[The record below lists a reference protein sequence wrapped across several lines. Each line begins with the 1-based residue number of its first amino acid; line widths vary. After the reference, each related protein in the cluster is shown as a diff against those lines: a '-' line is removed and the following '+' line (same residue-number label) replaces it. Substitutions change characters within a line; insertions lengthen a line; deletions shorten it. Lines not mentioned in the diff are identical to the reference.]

1 MVENP
6 LSICYFK
13 TMAVHLVIDGYNLIG
28 ALTIHDNA
36 KMDLKDARDELIKR
50 LMAYKRVKGCR
61 ITIVFDGKKSGSLSR
76 DGLNQGGIKIRFS
89 KDGEEADQILKEMAA
104 AERHG
109 MTLVTSDRAVVSFAE
124 ACGAVAISSE
134 EFDTILS
141 LSMYSHVKGV
151 TDEDEEG
158 DMPTKKSGNPKK
170 LSKQERKRLQ
180 RIKKL

>member
-6 LSICYFK
+6 LRICYFE

-28 ALTIHDNA
+28 AMTIHDNA
-36 KMDLKDARDELIKR
+36 KMDLKDTRDELIKR
-50 LMAYKRVKGCR
+50 LMAYKRLKGCR
-61 ITIVFDGKKSGSLSR
+61 ITVVFDGKKSGSLSR

-124 ACGAVAISSE
+124 ACGAVAIPSE
-134 EFDTILS
+134 EFDGILS
-141 LSMYSHVKGV
+141 MAMYSHVKGL
-151 TDEDEEG
+151 TDGDEEG